1 MDKRI
6 RIDLLKKMI
15 LLRYFDSKI
24 SELFKKGF
32 IKGSVHT
39 YLGQE
44 AIASA
49 ICMNLLKDDYIIS
62 SHRSHGHII
71 AKGGDLKKVFSE
83 ILGRAD
89 GYSGG
94 RGGSM
99 HLISKDVK
107 IISFPIVGAGLPIG
121 IGIAQGFKRS
131 YSKNIV
137 VVFFGD
143 GASNQGTF
151 HESLNLASIFDLP
164 VLFVCENNKY
174 AVSSDINKMVK
185 IKNISMRAKSY
196 GIEGLTVD
204 GNNAEKMY
212 EISKD
217 LINKIR
223 DGKGPIL
230 LEAITYRWEGHYTG
244 EPCVYRSKKE
254 TQEWIT
260 KCPIT
265 KLKNCLLKEE
275 VITGDDIL
283 EIEDNIKEQVENALS
298 FAIKSKEPEENH
310 YKDYVYKE

>member
-1 MDKRI
+1 
-6 RIDLLKKMI
+6 
-15 LLRYFDSKI
+15 
-24 SELFKKGF
+24 
-32 IKGSVHT
+32 
-39 YLGQE
+39 
-44 AIASA
+44 
-49 ICMNLLKDDYIIS
+49 
-62 SHRSHGHII
+62 
-71 AKGGDLKKVFSE
+71 
-83 ILGRAD
+83 
-89 GYSGG
+89 
-94 RGGSM
+94 
-99 HLISKDVK
+99 
-107 IISFPIVGAGLPIG
+107 
-121 IGIAQGFKRS
+121 
-131 YSKNIV
+131 
-137 VVFFGD
+137 
-143 GASNQGTF
+143 
-151 HESLNLASIFDLP
+151 
-164 VLFVCENNKY
+164 
-174 AVSSDINKMVK
+174 MVK

-260 KCPIT
+260 KCPIV
-265 KLKNCLLKEE
+265 KLKNCLLKEK

-310 YKDYVYKE
+310 YKDDVYKE